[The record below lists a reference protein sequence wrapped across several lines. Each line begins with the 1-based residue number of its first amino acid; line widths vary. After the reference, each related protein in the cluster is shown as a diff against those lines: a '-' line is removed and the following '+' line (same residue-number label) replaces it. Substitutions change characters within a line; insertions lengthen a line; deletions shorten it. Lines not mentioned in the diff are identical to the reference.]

1 MMQVDWQRRASL
13 ARWVVALNYVLLLL
27 LVAAQTLVWPGPGRE
42 PNVTIWILQTLP
54 LLVVM
59 PGIWRG
65 GVRAHAWLSFI
76 AMLYFAAAV
85 ANLPLSNLSASAAAT
100 SVLPALRWLNVLEV
114 ILSVELFVGA
124 MLYVRW
130 RSRAVRATTELQ
142 EF

>member
-1 MMQVDWQRRASL
+1 MQVDWQRRATL
-13 ARWVVALNYVLLLL
+13 VRWIVAGNYVLLLL
-27 LVAAQTLVWPGPGRE
+27 LIAVETLLWPGRGRE

-85 ANLPLSNLSASAAAT
+85 ANLPLSNFTAPAAPA
-100 SVLPALRWLNVLEV
+100 LPAMRWVDVLEV
-114 ILSVELFVGA
+114 ILSVELFVGT